1 MLFTEWNE
9 LKILG
14 LEMYLIFIL
23 TSILIYV
30 NKLYNEKRKM
40 FENTIKL
47 ARKGDLTIDE
57 QIDYKQLMD
66 SAF

>member
-30 NKLYNEKRKM
+30 NKLYNEKKKM

-66 SAF
+66 NAF